1 MEHQQ
6 LWIAVIVQG
15 ITDACG
21 KFLWSNKRNSR
32 YQQEAKEWMGGKD
45 FNLVCSL
52 AGLQPNQVTETYS
65 DISNYSHDHY
75 LTTED
80 IRRLLNETFSRRSIL

>member
-1 MEHQQ
+1 
-6 LWIAVIVQG
+6 
-15 ITDACG
+15 
-21 KFLWSNKRNSR
+21 
-32 YQQEAKEWMGGKD
+32 MGGKD

-52 AGLQPNQVTETYS
+52 AGLQPNQVRETYS

-80 IRRLLNETFSRRSIL
+80 IRRLLNEIISRRSFL